1 MDKRFFLCEEN
12 LVLLKRQ
19 MGQIFQYS
27 FQAHIWYT
35 VPELKGIE
43 DHPELFKEVTE
54 EEANSYIAA
63 VEKMI
68 ENVKHSKS
76 K

>member
-1 MDKRFFLCEEN
+1 MNKRFFLCEGN
-12 LVLLKRQ
+12 LVLLKKQ

-27 FQAHIWYT
+27 FKARIWYS

-43 DHPELFKEVTE
+43 NHPELFTE
-54 EEANSYIAA
+54 ISEDEAKDYIAA

-68 ENVKHSKS
+68 DNNKSSKT

>member
-1 MDKRFFLCEEN
+1 MNKRFFLCEGN
-12 LVLLKRQ
+12 LVLLKKQ
-19 MGQIFQYS
+19 MSQIFQYS
-27 FQAHIWYT
+27 FKARIWYS

-43 DHPELFKEVTE
+43 KHPELFTE
-54 EEANSYIAA
+54 ISEDEAKDYIAA

-68 ENVKHSKS
+68 DNNKSSKT